1 MKKVK
6 AKLEF
11 PADVVRFC
19 NLMETEFDCDGDVDI
34 VKNNY
39 IINAKS
45 LLGVLSLNTPEG
57 FEVVLNSDDEL
68 LENKFIAIMRQ
79 FQECD

>member
-19 NLMETEFDCDGDVDI
+19 NLMETEFDCDVDI

>member
-11 PADVVRFC
+11 PADVVKFC
-19 NLMETEFDCDGDVDI
+19 NLMETEFDCDVDI

-45 LLGVLSLNTPEG
+45 LLSVLSLNTPEG